1 MLISPETISL
11 PIDWT
16 TLSSGAG
23 FAVAASIFASVFS
36 HHSDSGEDGQVNIDL
51 DALTSRIAELEKITN
66 RTLEQNDE
74 LSELYSNWAKVL
86 YDEDAE
92 LTDIIDLFNKAEDVL
107 KKTLALG
114 DDTEIRRRLGGV
126 YLDRAV
132 ASNDYDEIDTALND
146 YNLAFDTLKP
156 LDDAGDGEAKYDI
169 AGIRLNR
176 GIIHHES
183 GEFDQAKT
191 EFDESF
197 LAFRAVEKIGVFDTR
212 LYLAKVSVQQGNLL
226 RDMEEPLDKIVDAY
240 NRAMRL
246 FVEVIE
252 DGQQLE
258 LERDLANVLLDRCT
272 ATYEDINS
280 KEFDSEV
287 ERTNKVGDV
296 LIDIGRAVEILE
308 RQSANGNTEARYDLF
323 NALALQG
330 MVLLD
335 IEKYAEAKQ
344 SFDRLTSDFA
354 DFAEEDDPSLLN
366 HFAGAYENRGFCAM
380 NLGDLK
386 AAMDDFNEAIKLRE
400 HLLSAEFGLDEEL
413 RSVFL
418 PTLATTYA
426 NRANVHASL
435 ENKEQAVKDCEYG
448 LELIRSLKE
457 EHGDE
462 LQEIEELFESLLG
475 QWK

>member
-16 TLSSGAG
+16 TLSGAAG
-23 FAVAASIFASVFS
+23 FAVAASVFASIFS
-36 HHSDSGEDGQVNIDL
+36 HHSDYGEEGQIDL
-51 DALTSRIAELEKITN
+51 DAVTTRIAELEKIGN

-74 LSELYSNWAKVL
+74 LSELYSNWAKAL

-92 LTDIIDLFNKAEDVL
+92 LNEITDLFGKAEEVL
-107 KKTLALG
+107 QKTLALG

-132 ASNDYDEIDTALND
+132 ARNDYDEIEAALED

-169 AGIRLNR
+169 AGVRLNR
-176 GIIHHES
+176 GIIYHES
-183 GEFDQAKT
+183 GEYEQAK
-191 EFDESF
+191 EELGESL

-212 LYLAKVSVQQGNLL
+212 LYMAKVSVQQGNLL

-272 ATYEDINS
+272 AIYEDING
-280 KEFDSEV
+280 KEFDTDL
-287 ERTNKVGDV
+287 ERINKIGDV
-296 LIDIGRAVEILE
+296 LIDIGRGIEILE
-308 RQSANGNTEARYDLF
+308 RQTESGNTEAHYNLF
-323 NALALQG
+323 NAFALQG

-344 SFDRLTSDFA
+344 SFDHIVSEFA
-354 DFAEEDDPSLLN
+354 DLAEEDDPSLLN

-386 AAMDDFNEAIKLRE
+386 ASMDDFNEAIKLRE
-400 HLLSAEFGLDEEL
+400 HLLSADFGLDEEL
-413 RSVFL
+413 RSIFL

-426 NRANVHASL
+426 NRANAHASL

-462 LQEIEELFESLLG
+462 LQEIEELFENLLA